1 MKRITVALIASA
13 ACRTAQG
20 PGEMTAVVVHPTPE
34 SRAAIAQ
41 AVTRALPT
49 HSPVELDDDALRD
62 TGVIVLE
69 RSQRR
74 DPQEL
79 VLEGRDP
86 GAPGRE
92 ERFHLVKVGD
102 ACERVH
108 DRTGRHYA
116 LIGTTCAPR

>member
-1 MKRITVALIASA
+1 MKWPVAALLVTA
-13 ACRTAQG
+13 ACRTMQG

-49 HSPVELDDDALRD
+49 HAPVELDDDALTN
-62 TGVIVLE
+62 TGVIVLAP
-69 RSQRR
+69 SQRR
-74 DPQEL
+74 DPQDL
-79 VLEGRDP
+79 VVEGRDP

-92 ERFHLVKVGD
+92 ERFHLVKVGE
-102 ACERVH
+102 ACELVH

>member
-1 MKRITVALIASA
+1 MRWTAVALVATA

-20 PGEMTAVVVHPTPE
+20 PSELTAVVVHPTPE

-49 HSPVELDDDALRD
+49 HSPVDLDDDALTN
-62 TGVIVLE
+62 TGVIVLVQA
-69 RSQRR
+69 QRR
-74 DPQEL
+74 DPQDL
-79 VLEGRDP
+79 VFEGRDP

-92 ERFHLVKVGD
+92 ERFHLVKMGEQ
-102 ACERVH
+102 CELVH
-108 DRTGRHYA
+108 DRTGRHYP